1 MHTDPIFSPKR
12 KCSNREKIS
21 REPSS
26 LWVNYYHGRVRFI
39 CASRSVSAIRIRDQT
54 REFSDGSC
62 RVAGARYPLSLIS
75 RLSFVGLYYR
85 FLNRIR
91 YLRPR
96 RRARG
101 VRTYVMAPGNLVNP
115 GIGLDVALEVNVD
128 TLPNS
133 ARIQIAAKLEGNH
146 RRV

>member
-1 MHTDPIFSPKR
+1 MSGKSALYAP
-12 KCSNREKIS
+12 C
-21 REPSS
+21 
-26 LWVNYYHGRVRFI
+26 V
-39 CASRSVSAIRIRDQT
+39 ASRRYESEIKRASFRTEVA
-54 REFSDGSC
+54 G
-62 RVAGARYPLSLIS
+62 VAGARHRSLIS
-75 RLSFVGLYYR
+75 TRLSFVGLYYR

-91 YLRPR
+91 YLRSAPV
-96 RRARG
+96 RAW
-101 VRTYVMAPGNLVNP
+101 VCVWTYVMAPGNLVNP